1 MKLVDECRSIRSQF
15 IITSLYAI
23 THFPQYNN
31 AQFFHYLNIS
41 TLNLQPWPWLIKDNN
56 PNH

>member
-1 MKLVDECRSIRSQF
+1 MKLVDERRSIRSQF
-15 IITSLYAI
+15 IITSLFAI

-31 AQFFHYLNIS
+31 NVQFSHYLNTS

-56 PNH
+56 